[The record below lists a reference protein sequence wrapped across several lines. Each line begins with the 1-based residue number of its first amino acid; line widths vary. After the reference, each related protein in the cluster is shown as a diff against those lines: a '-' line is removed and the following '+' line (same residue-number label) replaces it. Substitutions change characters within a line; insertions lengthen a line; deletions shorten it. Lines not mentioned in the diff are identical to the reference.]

1 MGPLVIAWLKVPWE
15 AGIIRV
21 ADEFLLKRKRKKKE
35 QKNEWNGGRKERKK
49 GPRKEKGDPRVLR
62 ARYVRVRKW
71 TERIKKEKEKKNELS
86 LYIYPR
92 MIKHM
97 YIAVVCAS
105 SLFRWKWKLRTVQL
119 LPSLIVYLC
128 RKGNDIEFVYI
139 YIYIYIHKKNILES
153 SFSSFFNTF
162 LFSFSFFN

>member
-1 MGPLVIAWLKVPWE
+1 MWPLVIAWFKVPWE

-71 TERIKKEKEKKNELS
+71 TERIKKEKEKKTNY
-86 LYIYPR
+86 LYIFILAWSNTCISQSCVRPR
-92 MIKHM
+92 
-97 YIAVVCAS
+97 YFGESESCV
-105 SLFRWKWKLRTVQL
+105 
-119 LPSLIVYLC
+119 PSNFFPVWSCI
-128 RKGNDIEFVYI
+128 FVERETILNSCI

>member
-1 MGPLVIAWLKVPWE
+1 MWPLVIAWFKVLWE

-71 TERIKKEKEKKNELS
+71 TERIKKEKEKKTNY
-86 LYIYPR
+86 LYIFILAWSNTCISQSCVRPR
-92 MIKHM
+92 
-97 YIAVVCAS
+97 YFGESESCV
-105 SLFRWKWKLRTVQL
+105 
-119 LPSLIVYLC
+119 PSNFFPVWSCI
-128 RKGNDIEFVYI
+128 FVERETILNSCI

>member
-71 TERIKKEKEKKNELS
+71 TERIKKEKEKKTNY
-86 LYIYPR
+86 LYIFILAWSNTCISQSCVRPR
-92 MIKHM
+92 
-97 YIAVVCAS
+97 YFGESESCV
-105 SLFRWKWKLRTVQL
+105 
-119 LPSLIVYLC
+119 PSNFFPVWSCI
-128 RKGNDIEFVYI
+128 FVERETILNSCI